1 LHTSASASAPSSAA
15 TSSGSLI
22 SDTSCT
28 TGAGTNTTAFFSDAK
43 SRRENIS
50 RANEMSLSLSH
61 SGLRVSV
68 QVGVRA
74 VGVSSK
80 SVCVRAM
87 AASGQW
93 VDGGQPRHVQAARIG
108 QLVYEGESTD
118 QHMVQPLLVHLRVV
132 RNRCMCACCA
142 KRCVCQQAVGGVSP
156 ACRRHDASLSTSSD
170 ADVKQAQRNS
180 GSERKKG
187 LTGMAACTPFQQ
199 RDVVICEQRVTVAE
213 PHAGHGARQRLVG
226 WSESA
231 LIETNFS
238 KSFHDVNDSQTRP
251 TEFRVT
257 LLQRHGCPAVLRS
270 WCPFAV
276 GTSLH
281 PIL

>member
-1 LHTSASASAPSSAA
+1 
-15 TSSGSLI
+15 
-22 SDTSCT
+22 
-28 TGAGTNTTAFFSDAK
+28 
-43 SRRENIS
+43 
-50 RANEMSLSLSH
+50 MSLSLSH

-251 TEFRVT
+251 TTNFASRCCNGT
-257 LLQRHGCPAVLRS
+257 GVLRCCARGAPSRWVPRCIRSFDYLNLLLS
-270 WCPFAV
+270 WHTRQRAV
-276 GTSLH
+276 H
-281 PIL
+281 E